1 MAEDAELPLPE
12 LEDGYHLVTALLDA
26 GPISCAGM
34 GLSALSW
41 QEISAWHA
49 ATASPLRP
57 HELQLLRRLSCVYLE
72 QFEKSKSEGCPSPEI
87 VPFAK
92 NDATKLA
99 KHIKGLL
106 RG

>member
-1 MAEDAELPLPE
+1 MGEDSELPLPE
-12 LEDGYHLVTALLDA
+12 LEDGYHMVTALLEA

-41 QEISAWHA
+41 QEISAWHE

-57 HELQLLRRLSCVYLE
+57 HELQLLRRLSGVYLE
-72 QFEKSKSEGCPSPEI
+72 QFEKSKSESCPSPENI
-87 VPFAK
+87 PFAGGDGK
-92 NDATKLA
+92 KLA
-99 KHIKGLL
+99 NHIKGLL